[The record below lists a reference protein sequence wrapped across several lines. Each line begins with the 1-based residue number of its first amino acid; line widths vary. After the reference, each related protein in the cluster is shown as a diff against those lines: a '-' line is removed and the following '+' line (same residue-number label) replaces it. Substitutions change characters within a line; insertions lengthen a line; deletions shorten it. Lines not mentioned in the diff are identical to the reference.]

1 MFHPRETGGFGIHDR
16 DRRLKNFGCE
26 EKKDDDRNQSAEGRR
41 MTRGRVTGSACQLNA
56 SHMCIFP
63 FLETTMGKTIKS
75 GGFV

>member
-1 MFHPRETGGFGIHDR
+1 MTEIRVR
-16 DRRLKNFGCE
+16 KE
-26 EKKDDDRNQSAEGRR
+26 EER

-56 SHMCIFP
+56 SHMCTLP